1 MHTVTVVPLGPGHPD
16 FLTLGALRQMKKA
29 GCLVLRTARHG
40 AVKLLEEEGVS
51 FESLDPLH
59 EESRDFDAFAQAAA
73 QAVITRARKRAVTYA
88 VADPARDE
96 TVRVL
101 RTLAGDQVRV
111 LPGVPLESSLV
122 SQAGIRGPVLVSSAT
137 ALEVHNAQQPLAVV
151 ELNSRALAGD
161 VKLKLLPVYGENAR
175 VLFFAPGEQA
185 ARRGLWMA
193 LPEIDRQKKYDH
205 TAGLVVFPAPLLEK
219 TAFDAED
226 LLAIMRRLRGP
237 DGCPWDKKQSHQSLA
252 KYLVEEA
259 HEAAAELASGDW
271 AHAAEELGDVFL
283 QLAFNAVVGEEQG
296 TLTWGEMLKNICEK
310 LIRRHPHIFGEI
322 QLETAEDV
330 KQTWDEIKKAER
342 GGETDPGEAMLA
354 VPTSFPPMMR
364 AEKVQ
369 AAAAKVGFD
378 WEEAAQA
385 LEKVGEE
392 ADELRQ
398 VMDQPEKALEE
409 LGDLFFSC
417 VNTARLMGVS
427 GDQALHLATE
437 KFIKRFLWM
446 KNEIKS
452 DKKTIKML
460 TSLEMG
466 VYWERS
472 KMKVQ

>member
-1 MHTVTVVPLGPGHPD
+1 MHTITVAPLGPGHRD
-16 FLTLGALRQMKKA
+16 LVTLGAWKQMQKA

-40 AVKLLEEEGVS
+40 AAAMLAEEGIRFV
-51 FESLDPLH
+51 SLDALH
-59 EESRDFDAFAQAAA
+59 EQSADFDGFARAAA
-73 QAVITRARKRAVTYA
+73 EAVIRMAQKRAVTYA
-88 VADPARDE
+88 VPDPARDE
-96 TVRVL
+96 TVRRL
-101 RTLAGDQVRV
+101 REMAGEKLRI
-111 LPGVPLESSLV
+111 LPGVALEGPMV
-122 SQAGIRGPVLVSSAT
+122 AAAAPEGGILVSSAVG
-137 ALEVHNAQQPLAVV
+137 LEACNAQQPLAVV

-161 VKLKLLPVYGENAR
+161 VKLKLLPLYGESAR

-185 ARRGLWMA
+185 VRRGIWME
-193 LPEIDRQKKYDH
+193 LVDIDRQKRYDH
-205 TAGLVVFPAPLLEK
+205 TAGFVVFPAPLLEK

-226 LLAIMRRLRGP
+226 LLKIMRRLRGP
-237 DGCPWDKKQSHQSLA
+237 DGCPWDKKQNHRSLA

-259 HEAAAELASGDW
+259 HEAAAELTNGDW

-283 QLAFNAVVGEEQG
+283 QLAFHAVVGEEQG
-296 TLTWGEMLKNICEK
+296 SLSWGEMLKCICEK
-310 LIRRHPHIFGEI
+310 LIRRHPHIFGEM
-322 QLETAEDV
+322 QLKTADEV
-330 KQTWDEIKKAER
+330 KATWDEIKKAEHGDR
-342 GGETDPGEAMLA
+342 SPGEAMLA
-354 VPTSFPPMMR
+354 VPASFPPLMR

-385 LEKVGEE
+385 LDKVGEE
-392 ADELRQ
+392 AEELRQ
-398 VMDQPEKALEE
+398 AMADPERALEE
-409 LGDLFFSC
+409 LGDLLFSC

-446 KNEIKS
+446 ENAVKS
-452 DKKTIKML
+452 DKKAIKML